1 MEAKEELHYLDKAE
15 EKLRG
20 RYGGERQGREIRRPA
35 VGEPGGNGA
44 AAPAGRP
51 AAGGWAAR
59 RRLLCGVELNREGG
73 KGLGRGPLFGSAT
86 P

>member
-35 VGEPGGNGA
+35 VGEPGGNGEA
-44 AAPAGRP
+44 VRAGRR
-51 AAGGWAAR
+51 ADGGRVAR
-59 RRLLCGVELNREGG
+59 RQLL
-73 KGLGRGPLFGSAT
+73 GPGD
-86 P
+86 